1 MSDKLQ
7 NIDKDS
13 DTETFLNQVASNGDS
28 FKNYKVSTINCY
40 GLYSLAKQE
49 NSLKDEVKNEY
60 FDGAN
65 ELLAGLRVVK
75 ELLDEFD
82 KQENQGNLPR
92 AKYFEE
98 IGEYITT
105 NEKIKSF

>member
-1 MSDKLQ
+1 MNENKQELTPEEKRKRYSNNL
-7 NIDKDS
+7 IDKGM
-13 DTETFLNQVASNGDS
+13 FA
-28 FKNYKVSTINCY
+28 
-40 GLYSLAKQE
+40 
-49 NSLKDEVKNEY
+49 KNEY

-105 NEKIKSF
+105 NEKVKSFFQNIHEHIEKKKTKCC